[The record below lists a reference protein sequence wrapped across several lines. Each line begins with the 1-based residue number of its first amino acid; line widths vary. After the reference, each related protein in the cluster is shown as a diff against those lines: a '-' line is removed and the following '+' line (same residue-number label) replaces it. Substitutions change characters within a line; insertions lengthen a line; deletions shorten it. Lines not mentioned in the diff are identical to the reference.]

1 MEEIFGIEIKT
12 LMFVLLGVFIAI
24 MVSIIFTAIRNPV
37 LLKLGLRNIPRRPAQ
52 TGLIIIGSM
61 LSAVIIAAAF
71 GTGDSIHH
79 SIRNVAIDGLGNIDE
94 VITLSDG
101 SESFGS
107 PVPAYFSMARFQG
120 LKNDLESSEN
130 IDGLMPQV
138 VEIAG
143 VTNPHNSLFAG
154 RTNVVG
160 ISPYHMDGFKDFIRQ
175 DKEKVF
181 LSDLAPREI
190 FINEILSSE
199 LDAIDGNTLRLF
211 VNDVSVDLII
221 RATIQVGGLA
231 GIEPTIVMPLTA
243 TQMLFQESGK
253 INAIAVSNKGDA
265 TDGAQGS
272 QETIRELRMLFA
284 DPLVANKLRLLLK
297 TGPILNV
304 ITGKLNEKQIDTE
317 LQTDLRNLIV
327 ELEESETSSELIRIV
342 SDQNVMNEIALGLNT
357 LNLYEE
363 ERRIDVLLRDL
374 SDMKVEGVKK
384 TLLDLANLIGSTVTS
399 FFLVMGL
406 FSVMVGSLLVFLI
419 FVMLAAAR
427 RTEMGIFRAIGA
439 QRTHLIQIFVF
450 EGTTYNLI
458 ASAVGT
464 VVGFLLTFVIVK
476 AAGSIFGSDD
486 DGFALSY
493 HVELSS
499 VVVAY
504 CLSMLIMFATVGF
517 SAYRVSRMNIIEAVR
532 DLPESTN
539 SDLSETL
546 HVRAIRILHS
556 LIRPF
561 TYVLRS
567 VRHVFHK
574 RFVNGLL
581 NFCGFLLWIIVF
593 PIWVSDILWAIL
605 RLIWPFFKQ
614 GWLIFLFGTI
624 LMLFGV
630 LNWSQTA
637 PFTIGFSLMIIGL
650 GLVLRQVCQFAPQII
665 SIFGILVATIG
676 ISLIIYATNG
686 QELFSGVIGSTV
698 LLMGMFMIWPAVR
711 QRSHRSTQIVD
722 RLAFSF
728 IGILGL
734 AFWITPFD
742 IAEPITGELEAEIEM
757 FFISGVAMVAAAVW
771 TIMHNA
777 DLLLR
782 MVSIVS
788 NKIGRLRPVILIAV
802 AYPLSAKFRTG
813 LTLAMFSLVVFTL
826 VVMSILGEAFSSAL
840 EDSDEVTGH
849 WDIEGTIASATDD
862 MDIGHAISEADL
874 ISESEFDAIGSYVRS
889 PVKMRQFGAENQRW
903 DRFVLQPSDHGFL
916 GNTEHKVRVIA
927 KGYGT
932 TEANVWSALI
942 QDPNLAV
949 IGAGAVPDDGGPGG
963 GQPGFKIEGISF
975 KDKTMNP
982 IDVRVLDPVSNKE
995 WTYTIIGILDYG
1007 NDSENVL
1014 VTSKSKLE
1022 KSFGFTIPSTI
1033 YRFRAVDGINL
1044 DSATKNLETTF
1055 IRNGMET
1062 VNLQEKVRSEAAQSR
1077 AFNRLFTAY
1086 MGLGLIVGIA
1096 ALGVISLRSV
1106 VERRQQIGTL
1116 RAIGYR
1122 KWMVQWSFV
1131 IESSFVALLGIFI
1144 GLILGGLTSYNII
1157 VSIREGFDGIEFSIP
1172 FAQISIIVALAY
1184 IFSILTT
1191 LLAARQASE
1200 IAPSDALRYE

>member
-24 MVSIIFTAIRNPV
+24 MLSIIFTAIRNPV

-52 TGLIIIGSM
+52 TALIVIGSM

-94 VITLSDG
+94 VITLSDS

-107 PVPAYFSMARFQG
+107 PVPAYFPMARFQE
-120 LKNDLESSEN
+120 LKNDLEFSEN

-143 VTNPHNSLFAG
+143 VTNPDNSLFSG

-160 ISPYHMDGFKDFIRQ
+160 ISPYHMGGFKDFIRQ

-181 LSDLAPREI
+181 LRDLAPREI
-190 FINEILSSE
+190 LINEALSSE

-211 VNDVSVDLII
+211 VNDVPVDLII
-221 RATIQVGGLA
+221 HATIELGGFA

-243 TQMLFQESGK
+243 TQILFQESGK
-253 INAIAVSNKGDA
+253 INSIAVSNTGDA
-265 TDGAQGS
+265 TQGAEGS

-284 DPLVANKLRLLLK
+284 DPSVANKLRILLN

-304 ITGKLNEKQIDTE
+304 ITSKLNEKQIDIE

-342 SDQNVMNEIALGLNT
+342 SDENVMNEIALGLNT
-357 LNLYEE
+357 LSLYEE
-363 ERRIDVLLRDL
+363 ERRLDVLLRDL
-374 SDMKVEGVKK
+374 SDMKVDGVKK
-384 TLLDLANLIGSTVTS
+384 GLLDLANLIGSTVTT

-406 FSVMVGSLLVFLI
+406 FSVMVGSLLIFLI

-458 ASAVGT
+458 AAAVGT

-476 AAGSIFGSDD
+476 AAGSIFGSGD
-486 DGFALSY
+486 DGFSLRY

-499 VVVAY
+499 AVVAY
-504 CLSMLIMFATVGF
+504 CLSMVITFATVGF

-539 SDLSETL
+539 SDLPETL
-546 HVRAIRILHS
+546 QVRSIRVWYS
-556 LIRPF
+556 LIRPV
-561 TYVLRS
+561 TYMLRS
-567 VRHVFHK
+567 VRHVFHA
-574 RFVNGLL
+574 RFVNGFL

-593 PIWVSDILWAIL
+593 PIWVSDILWAVL

-614 GWLIFLFGTI
+614 GWLMFLFGTV

-630 LNWSQTA
+630 LIWSQTA
-637 PFTIGFSLMIIGL
+637 PFSIGVSLMIIGL
-650 GLVLRQVCQFAPQII
+650 GLVLRQVCQYAPQITTT
-665 SIFGILVATIG
+665 FGILVATVG

-686 QELFSGVIGSTV
+686 QELFSGVIGSIV
-698 LLMGMFMIWPAVR
+698 LLMGMFMIWPVIR
-711 QRSHRSTQIVD
+711 YRTHPSTQLVD

-734 AFWITPFD
+734 VFWITPFD
-742 IAEPITGELEAEIEM
+742 LVESITGELEAEIEM

-802 AYPLSAKFRTG
+802 AYPLNAKFRTG

-826 VVMSILGEAFSSAL
+826 VIMSILGEAFGSAL

-849 WDIEGTIASATDD
+849 WDIEGTIASAKGD

-889 PVKMRQFGAENQRW
+889 PVEMRQSNSENQRW
-903 DRFVLQPSDHGFL
+903 DRFVLQASDRGFL

-932 TEANVWSALI
+932 TEDDVWSALI

-949 IGAGAVPDDGGPGG
+949 IGAGAISDGGGPGG
-963 GQPGFKIEGISF
+963 GRPGFRLEGISY
-975 KDKTMNP
+975 DDESMDP
-982 IDVRVLDPVSNKE
+982 IDIQIFDPSSNSQ
-995 WTYTIIGILDYG
+995 WTYTIIGILNNG
-1007 NDSENVL
+1007 NDHENQL
-1014 VTSKSKLE
+1014 VTSKDKIE
-1022 KSFGFTIPSTI
+1022 DIFGFTIPSTI
-1033 YRFRAVDGINL
+1033 YRFRAVDGIDL
-1044 DSATKNLETTF
+1044 DSVTKNLETTF

-1077 AFNRLFTAY
+1077 AFNRLFTAF

-1096 ALGVISLRSV
+1096 ALGVISMRAV

-1144 GLILGGLTSYNII
+1144 GLILGGVTSYNII

-1172 FAQISIIVALAY
+1172 FVQISIIVGLAY
-1184 IFSILTT
+1184 IFSILMT